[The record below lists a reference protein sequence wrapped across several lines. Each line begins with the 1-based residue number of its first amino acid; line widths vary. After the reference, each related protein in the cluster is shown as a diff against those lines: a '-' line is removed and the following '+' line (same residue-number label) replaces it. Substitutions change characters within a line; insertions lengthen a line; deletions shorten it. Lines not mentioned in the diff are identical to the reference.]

1 MKKNKASLSWEVMTL
16 ITDRIVK
23 QLVEFSRDDLS
34 KLDNHANRNSIM
46 LSIYQTIDEYNA
58 KKGV

>member
-23 QLVEFSRDDLS
+23 ELVEFSRDDLS
-34 KLDNHANRNSIM
+34 KLDNQANRNSIM